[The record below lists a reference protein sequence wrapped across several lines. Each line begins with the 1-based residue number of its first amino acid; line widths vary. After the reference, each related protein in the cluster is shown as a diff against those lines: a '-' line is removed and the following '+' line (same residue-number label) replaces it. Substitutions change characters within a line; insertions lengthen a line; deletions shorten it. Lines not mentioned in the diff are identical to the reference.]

1 MNNNHSI
8 MQITKLNLFK
18 KVACEIEEAYVE
30 RTYIH

>member
-8 MQITKLNLFK
+8 MQIPKLNLFK
-18 KVACEIEEAYVE
+18 KVGGEIEEAYVE